1 MLIELLKKDHMT
13 EIVSHLTP
21 LLLEDVEDR
30 LERNLKLM
38 SLADGKKQ

>member
-1 MLIELLKKDHMT
+1 MT